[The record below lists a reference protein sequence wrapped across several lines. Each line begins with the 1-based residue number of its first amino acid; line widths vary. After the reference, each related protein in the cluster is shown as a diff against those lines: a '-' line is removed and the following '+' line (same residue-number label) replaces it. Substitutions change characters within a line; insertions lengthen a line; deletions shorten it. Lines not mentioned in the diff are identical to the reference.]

1 MISKSKYVKFKQCPM
16 ALWLDV
22 NKPEIAAEDASAEQR
37 METGRTV
44 GDLAKGLFGD
54 YVDVSVRNK
63 DGIPDIFK
71 MVDKTDACLQEDVEN
86 ICEAAFIYDECYC
99 AVDILHKEGDGY
111 AIYEVKSS
119 TDCKPDYDIDIA
131 FQKWVLEHND
141 IKVTGTYL
149 VVLNNQYVY
158 DGEKD
163 AEGNPVY
170 DLDELFTIMDRSEA
184 VDELIGDVDDDVEE
198 ALDILDGD
206 EPEMEITCQCGS
218 KSSRCAFFDYCRKQ
232 NNVPEH
238 SVFDLYNNTKAHKQ
252 YAEGIESFE
261 DYKESSYYNANSIT
275 AQLRNRQLDF
285 ELEERTDMFVDK
297 EGIRGF
303 LDEISFPV
311 YFLDFETMQLALPE
325 YPNTRPY
332 QQLTFQYSLHY
343 IEHEGGELM
352 HKEFLAESGDPDMLR
367 KLAEQLVA
375 DIPQDV
381 CVLVYNMSFE
391 KSRIKELAAMFPDLS
406 EHLMNIHDNINDLLK
421 PFKQGLCYNRAMG
434 GSFSIKS
441 VLPALF
447 PDDPELDYH
456 NLDGVHNGSEAMSIF
471 PLIKDM
477 SDEEKAKARENL
489 LRYCHLDTLAT
500 VRVLEKLMSLV

>member
-1 MISKSKYVKFKQCPM
+1 MISKSKYVKFKSCPM
-16 ALWLDV
+16 ALWLNE
-22 NKPEIAAEDASAEQR
+22 NKPEVAAEDASAEQR
-37 METGRTV
+37 METGKTV

-63 DGIPDIFK
+63 DGKPDIFK
-71 MVDKTDACLQEDVEN
+71 MVDKTDACLQGNAES
-86 ICEAAFIYDECYC
+86 ICEAAFLYEECYC

-131 FQKWVLEHND
+131 FQKWVLEHNG
-141 IKVTGTYL
+141 INVTGTYL

-158 DGEKD
+158 DGKKD
-163 AEGNPVY
+163 AEGNPIY

-184 VDELIGDVDDDVEE
+184 VDELIEDVEEDVEE
-198 ALDILDGD
+198 AFDILDGD
-206 EPEMEITCQCGS
+206 EPDMEITCQCGG
-218 KSSRCAFFDYCRKQ
+218 KSNRCTFFDYCRKQ
-232 NNVPEH
+232 NKVPEY
-238 SVFDLYNNTKAHKQ
+238 SVFDLYKNNKAHKQ
-252 YAEGIESFE
+252 YQEGIESFE
-261 DYKESSYYNANSIT
+261 DYKASSYYNANNIT

-297 EGIRGF
+297 DGIRGF
-303 LDEISFPV
+303 LGELSYPM

-352 HKEFLAESGDPDMLR
+352 HREFLAESGDPDMLR
-367 KLAEQLVA
+367 KLAEQLAA

-381 CVLVYNMSFE
+381 CVLAYNMSFE
-391 KSRIKELAAMFPDLS
+391 KTRIKELAAMFPDLS
-406 EHLMNIHDNINDLLK
+406 EHLMNIHDHINDLLK
-421 PFKQGLCYNRAMG
+421 PFQHGLCYNRAMG

-447 PDDPELDYH
+447 PNDPELDYH

-471 PLIKDM
+471 PLIKNMPED
-477 SDEEKAKARENL
+477 EKAKARENL

>member
-54 YVDVSVRNK
+54 YVDVSVRKPN
-63 DGIPDIFK
+63 GMPDIFK

-99 AVDILHKEGDGY
+99 AVDILHKDGDGY

-163 AEGNPVY
+163 AAGNPVY
-170 DLDELFTIMDRSEA
+170 DLDELFTIMDRSGA

-238 SVFDLYNNTKAHKQ
+238 SVFDLYNNPKAHEQ

-261 DYKESSYYNANSIT
+261 DYKESSYSNANSIT

-285 ELEERTDMFVDK
+285 ELEKRTDMFVDK

-303 LDEISFPV
+303 LGELSYPV

-343 IEHEGGELM
+343 IEREGGELM

-367 KLAEQLVA
+367 KLAKQLVA

-447 PDDPELDYH
+447 PNDPELDYH